1 MPSIT
6 LTPLR
11 ATLSNL
17 HRLLRPVALATGL
30 LCSSLLPA
38 QAIDLLR
45 GFGDDGVYG
54 ALALQP
60 NDDESSSLLDLPFSV
75 NFFGNTYSS
84 FYVNN
89 NGNITFGNPLGDY
102 TPQAFPRVSEV
113 PTPMIAAWWA
123 DVDTRVGDIGGGDPL
138 PTLMARRNL
147 ADLSPYAGANNV
159 YVGAPNANTVVITW
173 DQVGYYSQHNDK
185 TNSFQ
190 IVLRNRADTG
200 VGNFDIDF
208 RYSQLQWTTGDA
220 SDGVNGL
227 GGTPASAGYD
237 AGDGVNFLTL
247 PGSRTEAVLNL
258 VNTSNVDGSN
268 AGLWSFAVRN
278 GDTPGSSP
286 SNPLMPVLVEAGYSF
301 DFNVQANTVYF
312 IDPLVAVGYDY
323 QLSAADG
330 QSFAS
335 VVVSTL
341 AGDGIYALSIWN
353 GSAFVLVDDQL
364 SVNETYMFNGTV
376 TRFLIDRIE
385 VEAGLDP
392 ANPLAFVTG
401 VSFTQTG
408 AVNVLQT
415 PITVSVPE
423 PATNAL
429 LLGGLL
435 ALGWAARR
443 RR

>member
-1 MPSIT
+1 MPSFPATRRPAHLTT
-6 LTPLR
+6 LR
-11 ATLSNL
+11 
-17 HRLLRPVALATGL
+17 RLLRPVALATGL
-30 LCSSLLPA
+30 ACSSLLPA

-45 GFGDDGVYG
+45 GFGADGVYG
-54 ALALQP
+54 TQALQP
-60 NDDESSSLLDLPFSV
+60 NDDESSSLLDLPFTI
-75 NFFGNTYSS
+75 NFFGSSYSS

-89 NGNITFGNPLGDY
+89 NGNITFASALGEF
-102 TPQAFPRVSEV
+102 TPQAFPLQAELQQ
-113 PTPMIAAWWA
+113 PMIAAWWA
-123 DVDTRVGDIGGGDPL
+123 DVDTRVGDIGGGDPQ
-138 PTLMARRNL
+138 PTLVARRNL
-147 ADLSPYAGANNV
+147 VEALPYAGPNNV
-159 YVGAPNANTVVITW
+159 YVGSPNANTVVITW

-200 VGNFDIDF
+200 SGNFDIDF
-208 RYSQLQWTTGDA
+208 RYQQLQWTTGDA
-220 SDGVNGL
+220 SDGTGGL

-237 AGDGVNFLTL
+237 AGNGVHFLTL
-247 PGSRTEAVLNL
+247 PGSRTENVLAL
-258 VNTSNVDGSN
+258 ASTSNVDGSTP
-268 AGLWSFAVRN
+268 GLWTFAVRN
-278 GDTPGSSP
+278 GETPGASP
-286 SNPLMPVLVEAGYSF
+286 SNPLMPVLVEQGYSF

-335 VVVSTL
+335 VVVSTS
-341 AGDGIYALSIWN
+341 AGDGVYRLSIWN
-353 GSAFVLVDDQL
+353 GSGFEQVDEL
-364 SVNETYMFNGTV
+364 SVNETYNFTGTV
-376 TRFLIDRIE
+376 TRFRIDGIE

-423 PATNAL
+423 PATYAM